1 MRLGSTQ
8 SHLADSSSF
17 REVHAAAYAQALL
30 AARRTLLDLRGSG
43 VIGDDAFH
51 SLEDEIDW
59 MELAGPTG
67 RVNGRR

>member
-8 SHLADSSSF
+8 GHLADSSSF

-30 AARRTLLDLRGSG
+30 AARRTLLELRSSG

-59 MELAGPTG
+59 MELAGPTS